1 VSIQVVFIGGY
12 QSNALDVDL
21 WKTSAENQRSDVR
34 FDVYPYPSGAGSL
47 KPSAEQGFDDQY
59 AGVVKL
65 IADVNA
71 DTLYIVGHSSGCA
84 IANKLNS
91 LIPGNHKNITVV
103 DLDGF
108 SASADQAKGSKVQ
121 VWSAVGPGGKGRS
134 VNWAG
139 FHKIYIATRAT
150 NAWAL
155 HFSLVNSAATNVI
168 DWDSYPAKG
177 YTGCMANL
185 CWLPPKA

>member
-12 QSNALDVDL
+12 QSNGLDMDM
-21 WKTSAENQRSDVR
+21 WKTSASNQRSDVR
-34 FDVYPYPSGAGSL
+34 FDVYPYPSGASSHKLG
-47 KPSAEQGFDDQY
+47 AEQGFDNQY
-59 AGVVKL
+59 ADVVKL

-91 LIPGNHKNITVV
+91 LIPGNHKNITLV

-108 SASADQAKGSKVQ
+108 SASADQAKGSKVE

-134 VNWAG
+134 VNWAAW
-139 FHKIYIATRAT
+139 HKISYATRAT
-150 NAWAL
+150 NQWAL
-155 HFSLVNSAATNVI
+155 HFSLVNSAATNDI
-168 DWDSYPAKG
+168 NGDNYPAKG
-177 YTGCMANL
+177 YNGCVANL
-185 CWLPPKA
+185 CWLAPKA